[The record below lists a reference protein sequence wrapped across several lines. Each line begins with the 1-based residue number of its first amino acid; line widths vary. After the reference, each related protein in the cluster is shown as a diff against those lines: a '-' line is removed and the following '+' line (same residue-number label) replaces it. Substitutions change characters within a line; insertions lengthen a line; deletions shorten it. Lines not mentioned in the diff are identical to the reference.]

1 MGWPGFFFFAIVYG
15 NSLICFGTVMT
26 TALVLGFIGIVVAIG
41 LVIVRYRYK
50 TKLSELSYKLR
61 DNLESPEF
69 PHCSLEWEG
78 GNKIPAYDFRFT

>member
-1 MGWPGFFFFAIVYG
+1 MGWSGFFFFAIVYG

-50 TKLSELSYKLR
+50 TKLSESLEVR
-61 DNLESPEF
+61 NEHESPEF
-69 PHCSLEWEG
+69 PHCSLEWED
-78 GNKIPAYDFRFT
+78 GNKISAYDFRFT